1 MSGWCVQRNAVSTLK
16 TFLFKQKR
24 INLTQELSH
33 KNSVSTCFAKKTKEP
48 VILQNILHKLREKSC
63 SFCYSSNK
71 LFRLH
76 SKCKTKL
83 FADVKKHWKVL
94 RKMINSFK
102 AKQNNWHIIFEA
114 TEWGWIFMILLKLL
128 LRKKLIILKK
138 KNIFL
143 IYIF

>member
-1 MSGWCVQRNAVSTLK
+1 MFR
-16 TFLFKQKR
+16 
-24 INLTQELSH
+24 
-33 KNSVSTCFAKKTKEP
+33 KKTQQP
-48 VILQNILHKLREKSC
+48 VILQNILHKLRKKSC
-63 SFCYSSNK
+63 CFCYSSNK

-143 IYIF
+143 IYIFLTVDGVKLVEVPHTVRMNSWKGPFCSPVTEI